1 MSECVRVCVFA
12 TESDWTCLEVWGIII
27 KHYKSPCLQLLIF
40 KDSKAQ
46 FHQDATSLLFLA
58 LMCANMFFL
67 VLFFLLIMV
76 FPKMRKSLKLIIPI
90 VSSFFFITSSPS
102 SHLLVDT

>member
-67 VLFFLLIMV
+67 VLFFFVNNGLPKNEKIPQTDYSNRLI
-76 FPKMRKSLKLIIPI
+76 
-90 VSSFFFITSSPS
+90 FFF
-102 SHLLVDT
+102 LLLPLLPLIS